1 MRGNNFTAVEFFA
14 KIAPHGCGAKCRPCG
29 IMAQTPQAIWQVL
42 VKSGGMPHAVIKTAQ
57 AKLTL
62 LQLHAEL
69 GGKIL
74 DNETEADRLRQA
86 MEHVE
91 AVIKILDP
99 AHNLRTIAV
108 RRRKPNAWFKRGTIW
123 RAVLD
128 AMRCANAPVTVSEIA
143 QAMLAD
149 KRIKDAPRSAVE
161 NLEGSIRAALKYRDG
176 RAVAEVGSMP
186 VRWALKTGLERPSKT
201 ATFRGIG

>member
-1 MRGNNFTAVEFFA
+1 MPRAE
-14 KIAPHGCGAKCRPCG
+14 IA
-29 IMAQTPQAIWQVL
+29 T
-42 VKSGGMPHAVIKTAQ
+42 TQ
-57 AKLTL
+57 AKHTL

-74 DNETEADRLRQA
+74 DNKTEADRLRQA

-99 AHNLRTIAV
+99 SHSLRTIAV
-108 RRRKPNAWFKRGTIW
+108 RRRKPNAWYKRGTIW

-128 AMRCANAPVTVSEIA
+128 ALRQTGKPLTVSEIA
-143 QAMLAD
+143 EAMLAA

-161 NLEGSIRAALKYRDG
+161 NLEGGVRAAIKSHPDTVIPVEGIPLRWSLSG
-176 RAVAEVGSMP
+176 R
-186 VRWALKTGLERPSKT
+186 
-201 ATFRGIG
+201 